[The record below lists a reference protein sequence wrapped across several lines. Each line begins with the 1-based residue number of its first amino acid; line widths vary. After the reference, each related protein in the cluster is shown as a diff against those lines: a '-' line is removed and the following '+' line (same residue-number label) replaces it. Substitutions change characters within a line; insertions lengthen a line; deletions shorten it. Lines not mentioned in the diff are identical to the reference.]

1 MNEDNVPAKESAAAP
16 LAGDAADVNK
26 ETSKGGGG
34 CCKNTKQ
41 FLLYDSA
48 REEIQAFYFNQ
59 FGRSVLFISFM
70 FLSLA
75 ILQLANEQAGE

>member
-1 MNEDNVPAKESAAAP
+1 MSEE
-16 LAGDAADVNK
+16 DAAQVNK
-26 ETSKGGGG
+26 QQTAVADGG
-34 CCKNTKQ
+34 CCKNTKK

-75 ILQLANEQAGE
+75 ILQLANEQAGEC